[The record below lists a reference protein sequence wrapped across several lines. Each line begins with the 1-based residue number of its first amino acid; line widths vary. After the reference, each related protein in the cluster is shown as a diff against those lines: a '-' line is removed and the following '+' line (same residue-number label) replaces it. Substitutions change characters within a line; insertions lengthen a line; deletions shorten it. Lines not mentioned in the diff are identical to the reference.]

1 LRRPYAFE
9 EADVEFDYRDKV
21 AIVTGASS
29 GIGKAIALDL
39 AKRGTTVVAVARR
52 KDLLEEVA
60 EECRQTAPRSEAAVA
75 DVADRAGIEH
85 LCKESLARH
94 GKVDLLVNNAG
105 IPLRKHAARLTVEDV
120 EQVMQINFFG
130 AVYPTLAL
138 LPSMLERRTGHI
150 VNVSSVAGR
159 IGAPR
164 EAAYSASKYAMT
176 GWSEVLSGDLQ
187 GSGVKVHLIIPG
199 AIDTEIWQKVQ
210 EPAAYSGKF
219 IPPQEIADAVREVI
233 EHDRFER
240 WVPRKLMPVATFRA
254 VLPGTYIKNMSR
266 YDRRHNKS

>member
-1 LRRPYAFE
+1 MG
-9 EADVEFDYRDKV
+9 FDYQSKV
-21 AIVTGASS
+21 AMVTGASS

-52 KDLLEEVA
+52 KELLEEVA
-60 EECRQTAPRSEAAVA
+60 EACRQTAPESSAAVV
-75 DVADRAGIEH
+75 DVADRAAVEQ
-85 LCKESLARH
+85 LCKETLASH
-94 GKVDLLVNNAG
+94 EKVDLLVNNAG
-105 IPLRKHAARLTVEDV
+105 IPLRKHASRLTVEDV
-120 EQVMQINFFG
+120 EHVMQINFFG

-138 LPSMLERRTGHI
+138 LPSMLERRSGDI

-187 GSGVKVHLIIPG
+187 GSGVKVHLIVPG

-219 IPPQEIADAVREVI
+219 IPAQEIADAVRQVI

-266 YDRRHNKS
+266 YDRRHKKS

>member
-1 LRRPYAFE
+1 MG
-9 EADVEFDYRDKV
+9 FDYRGKV

-29 GIGKAIALDL
+29 GIGEAVAVDL
-39 AKRGTTVVAVARR
+39 AGRGTTVVAVARR
-52 KDLLEEVA
+52 KELLDEVI
-60 EECRQTAPRSEAAVA
+60 ERCRRTAPDSEAAVA
-75 DVADRAGIEH
+75 DVSDRAAVEG
-85 LCKESLARH
+85 LCKDALAKH
-94 GKVDLLVNNAG
+94 GKVDVLVNNAG
-105 IPLRKHAARLTVEDV
+105 IPLRKHATRLTVEDV

-130 AVYPTLAL
+130 MIYATLAL
-138 LPSMLERRTGHI
+138 LPSMLERKSGHI

-176 GWSEVLSGDLQ
+176 GWSEVLSSDLQ

-199 AIDTEIWQKVQ
+199 AIDTEIWRKVQ

-233 EHDRFER
+233 ERDRFER

-254 VLPGTYIKNMSR
+254 LLPGTYIKNTSR
-266 YDRRHNKS
+266 YDRRHVKP